1 MYVFSFEMVIIESV
15 CIFSVYKWRSEST
28 YDLNQN
34 VTYDLPQLSQFSK
47 LLCLEHS
54 TAEK

>member
-34 VTYDLPQLSQFSK
+34 VTYDLQQLSQFSK